1 MVRKDEAKLSARWS
15 GRRWH
20 DGGEFGRRMSAVR
33 WQSRGGKELKQRR
46 LRVKTTRQG
55 MGESSRNCVSLP
67 TRTAA
72 RPGARRRDTATTTP
86 ATVRE
91 ERKTEH
97 VGYCS
102 INTTSFLHF
111 LFSSNYSQICIAT
124 SKSPKMKVVQLF
136 DISNFAF
143 WTKLIF

>member
-1 MVRKDEAKLSARWS
+1 MVRKDEAKLAARWS

-20 DGGEFGRRMSAVR
+20 DGGEFDRRMSAVR
-33 WQSRGGKELKQRR
+33 WQSREGKELKQRW
-46 LRVKTTRQG
+46 LRVKMARQG
-55 MGESSRNCVSLP
+55 MGESSRNCMSLP

-91 ERKTEH
+91 GKTEQ

-124 SKSPKMKVVQLF
+124 SKSPKMKVVQLLE
-136 DISNFAF
+136 ISNFAF
-143 WTKLIF
+143 WTKLKF